1 MIALPSSVS
10 SVASGGLCPQSLKCL
25 LYPVDITG
33 MNVIPPQVDV
43 LGNMLSVT
51 MLNHQVISQ
60 NIANV
65 NTPDFH
71 GRVVPFEEKL
81 LNEVRNHKGDAPLV
95 LHEFIQETNTPGRVD
110 GNNVDLDLE
119 LSRLNRNAVFHQTLL
134 QLMSGQ
140 LRLMRTAI
148 TGR

>member
-1 MIALPSSVS
+1 MIAVPPSVS
-10 SVASGGLCPQSLKCL
+10 RFASSGLCLQSLKCL
-25 LYPVDITG
+25 LYLVDTTG
-33 MNVIPPQVDV
+33 MNVTPPQVDV
-43 LGNMLSVT
+43 LGNMLSAT

-65 NTPDFH
+65 NTPGFH
-71 GRVVPFEEKL
+71 GRVVPFKEEL
-81 LNEVRNHKGDAPLV
+81 LNEVRNHKGNGPLV
-95 LHEFIQETNTPGRVD
+95 LKAFVEESSTPGRVD

-119 LSRLNRNAVFHQTLL
+119 LSRLNQNAVFHQTLL